1 MSAVATRFTFT
12 WESEHLPSQPLTN
25 AVIEA
30 MKNLAVMK
38 DGPCLLHIE
47 QAPAYLKKAESV
59 VAVVRGQ
66 PDWWQRYEQ
75 VLLL

>member
-1 MSAVATRFTFT
+1 MSTVATRFTFT
-12 WESEHLPSQPLTN
+12 WESEHLPSEPLTN

-30 MKNLAVMK
+30 MKKLAVMK

-47 QAPAYLKKAESV
+47 QASACLKKAESV

-66 PDWWQRYEQ
+66 PDCGSATNR